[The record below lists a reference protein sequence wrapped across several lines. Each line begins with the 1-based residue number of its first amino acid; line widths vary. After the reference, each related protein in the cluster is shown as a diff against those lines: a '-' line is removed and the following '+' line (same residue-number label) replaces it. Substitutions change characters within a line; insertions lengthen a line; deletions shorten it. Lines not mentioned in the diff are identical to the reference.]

1 MLNKNSMAA
10 GLLAALIFPVSAFA
24 VKYLLKNNIFI
35 LNKPAVPYLV
45 AIALNL
51 ILIRFCVQ
59 KDMEKTA
66 RGIMLATFAVMVL
79 VFILKTYL

>member
-1 MLNKNSMAA
+1 MAA

>member
-1 MLNKNSMAA
+1 MAA

-66 RGIMLATFAVMVL
+66 RGIMLATFLVLVL